1 MKRKRAVLFVCQRY
15 FQVIQPSLALGLCLI
30 ILRLLWNKKKFHI
43 V

>member
-15 FQVIQPSLALGLCLI
+15 FQVIQPSLGFCLI
-30 ILRLLWNKKKFHI
+30 IFCLLWNKKKLHF

>member
-15 FQVIQPSLALGLCLI
+15 FQVIQPSLGFGLI
-30 ILRLLWNKKKFHI
+30 ILRLLWNKKKLHI

>member
-15 FQVIQPSLALGLCLI
+15 FRVVQLSLGFYLI
-30 ILRLLWNKKKFHI
+30 IFRLLWNKKKLHI

>member
-15 FQVIQPSLALGLCLI
+15 FQVVQPSLGVCLI
-30 ILRLLWNKKKFHI
+30 ILRLLWNKKKLHI